1 METPNK
7 KNITMRLLLS
17 ILTIVTLALTST
29 VMAQDK
35 VEITIESND
44 RMQFN
49 MDEIKVE
56 AGQTVVLTLV
66 HTGKL
71 PKTAM
76 GHNWVLLTQGTD
88 INKFGAAAAKFA
100 DNSYIPEETDQVIAN
115 TDIIG
120 GGQETTIEFTAPEAG
135 TYDFICSFPGH
146 YAMMKGKFIVE

>member
-1 METPNK
+1 
-7 KNITMRLLLS
+7 MRYLLS
-17 ILTIVTLALTST
+17 VITILALAFSSS

-35 VEITIESND
+35 VEITIEGD
-44 RMQFN
+44 DKMQFN

-71 PKTAM
+71 PKAAM
-76 GHNWVLLTQGTD
+76 GHNWVLLAEGTD
-88 INKFGAAAAKFA
+88 INKFGSAASKFA
-100 DNSYIPEETDQVIAN
+100 DNGYIPEDSDQVLAA
-115 TDIIG
+115 TDLIG
-120 GGQETTIEFTAPEAG
+120 GGQETTVEFTAPEAG

>member
-1 METPNK
+1 
-7 KNITMRLLLS
+7 MRLLLS